1 MNRTHEEPSR
11 VKAEGPARN
20 GSGRI
25 TKILL
30 RILFG
35 VLLPIAVLFA
45 GGAATLHLVETAP
58 KAERRSS
65 SSRNARLVE
74 VKTALVSRESTL
86 VHANGTVKPARM
98 IQLQPRVSGEIIEV
112 SDELIPGG
120 LFRDGDLILRID
132 PTDYELIVRQR
143 AGELANAESTYE
155 LELGSQS
162 IAQRE
167 YELLGE
173 SILEE
178 DRDLVLRQPQL
189 RTVEATIDIAKAV
202 LEKAKIDLERT
213 TIRAPYNAMVESYE
227 INLGAQVATSTSLAT
242 LIGTDEY
249 WIELSVPVDDLKW
262 IRIPRTAND
271 GPGSLVHLYN
281 EAAWGTGVKRTGCV
295 TRLAGS
301 LEVEARM
308 ARLIVSVPDPL
319 SLEKENAGAPRLL
332 INSYV
337 NVEIEGL
344 ELENVISVPRKLLRD
359 GDTVWILNDEN
370 RLDIRPVTVVFR
382 GRSGMLVSGGIAE
395 GERIVVTDLSAPVA
409 GMPLRTEN
417 DADIGVE
424 AQPKETEHSLQGA
437 APERSGGE
445 G

>member
-1 MNRTHEEPSR
+1 
-11 VKAEGPARN
+11 
-20 GSGRI
+20 
-25 TKILL
+25 
-30 RILFG
+30 
-35 VLLPIAVLFA
+35 VLLPLAVLFA
-45 GGAATLHLVETAP
+45 GGKATLHLVETAP

-65 SSRNARLVE
+65 STRNARLVE
-74 VKTALVSRESTL
+74 VRPAIVSSESTL
-86 VHANGTVKPARM
+86 VQANGTVKPARM
-98 IQLQPRVSGEIIEV
+98 IQLQPRVSGEVIEV
-112 SDELIPGG
+112 SNELIPGG
-120 LFRDGDLILRID
+120 LFREEDLILRID

-143 AGELANAESTYE
+143 AGELANAESTYQ
-155 LELGSQS
+155 LELGNQS

-189 RTVEATIDIAKAV
+189 RTVEAAIDIAKAV

-213 TIRAPYNAMVESYE
+213 TIRAPFNAMVESYD
-227 INLGAQVATSTSLAT
+227 IDLGAQVATSTSLAT
-242 LIGTDEY
+242 LVGTDEY

-262 IRIPRTAND
+262 IRIPRAAND
-271 GPGSLVHLYN
+271 GLGSLVRLYN
-281 EAAWGTGVKRTGCV
+281 EAAWGPGVYRTGRV

-319 SLEKENAGAPRLL
+319 GLEMEHAGAPRLL
-332 INSYV
+332 INAYV
-337 NVEIEGL
+337 NVEIEGRV
-344 ELENVISVPRKLLRD
+344 LENVISVPRRLLRD

-382 GRSGMLVSGGIAE
+382 GRNGILLSGGIAK
-395 GERIVVTDLSAPVA
+395 GERIVITDLAAPVA

-417 DADIGVE
+417 DAE
-424 AQPKETEHSLQGA
+424 APPTEAEHSLQDA
-437 APERSGGE
+437 APGRSGGE